1 MNSKLQKSQL
11 KILPTTDS
19 ERLNSFYTLNQK
31 YAKLG
36 KYHFIRIVEKIYF
49 SPTVMHFS
57 FYFK

>member
-1 MNSKLQKSQL
+1 MQKSQL

-19 ERLNSFYTLNQK
+19 ERLNSFYTLKEK

-36 KYHFIRIVEKIYF
+36 KYHFIRIVEKINF